1 MFDMKILLVTTIFL
15 AILIVPLSIGPLV
28 PYYIYKKVVDDG
40 FKSKFLTL
48 NVDTKK
54 ILKGKRYSFTISE
67 KKILTTNKK
76 RWRRFHLKNFLVP
89 FPIFHPTYNLVPF
102 VMDDVSGKKP
112 GAKFINNKG
121 VNFGEFTLGNTFIL
135 KRPFKRQLLFGLPV
149 FKKFLLKI
157 PEKKIWSDLFEKDL
171 EFPKGRLTSISYLKK
186 IIKIN
191 YFELVYR
198 LFLIEM
204 RKEILGKN
212 LEDFYFIAEKK
223 IGVIIPKGKSNKTKT
238 IKLLLFRNGNVHTV
252 SLRYLATRK
261 EGRTLK
267 TRIISSLDFR
277 PSSEDIAK
285 KIYLKFKNL
294 SYRDQISSKGTVFL
308 FAAWSHFLRN
318 KEFVREMIQFLERSR
333 GNNLVLQELYRY
345 SFKNFGTTFSK
356 KEEFL
361 KETQMLKLKRKIE
374 KEQKDFIDKERKSEV
389 QVPDSNFHNKEEQVK
404 TYLQDAKTEGSDLD
418 EEDEA
423 LIVE

>member
-1 MFDMKILLVTTIFL
+1 
-15 AILIVPLSIGPLV
+15 
-28 PYYIYKKVVDDG
+28 
-40 FKSKFLTL
+40 
-48 NVDTKK
+48 
-54 ILKGKRYSFTISE
+54 
-67 KKILTTNKK
+67 
-76 RWRRFHLKNFLVP
+76 
-89 FPIFHPTYNLVPF
+89 
-102 VMDDVSGKKP
+102 MDDVSGKKP

-121 VNFGEFTLGNTFIL
+121 VNFGEFILGNTFIL

-204 RKEILGKN
+204 RKEVLGKN
-212 LEDFYFIAEKK
+212 LEDFYFIPEKR
-223 IGVIIPKGKSNKTKT
+223 IGVIIPKGKSNKTKI
-238 IKLLLFRNGNVHTV
+238 IKLLIFRNGNVHTV

-285 KIYLKFKNL
+285 KIYLKFKSL
-294 SYRDQISSKGTVFL
+294 SYREQISS
-308 FAAWSHFLRN
+308 HFLKN

-361 KETQMLKLKRKIE
+361 KETQMLMLKRKIE

-389 QVPDSNFHNKEEQVK
+389 QVPDSNFHNKEERVK
-404 TYLQDAKTEGSDLD
+404 TYLQDAKAEGSDLD